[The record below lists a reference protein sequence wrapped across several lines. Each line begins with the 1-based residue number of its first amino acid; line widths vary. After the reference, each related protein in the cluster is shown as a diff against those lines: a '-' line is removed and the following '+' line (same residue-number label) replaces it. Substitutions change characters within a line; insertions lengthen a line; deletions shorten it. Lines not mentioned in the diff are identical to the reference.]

1 MIKLRKANGNGSI
14 VKLKGNRRKPFMVR
28 ITQEWEEG
36 GKQIRKLI
44 GTYATQKEAQ
54 KALIDYLDNPYDL
67 DLANILFK
75 DVYEKWSKLKY
86 PKVSHSA
93 ILGYQSAYNN
103 VEKLHNMK
111 IKDIKARHLQE
122 AIDSCSKGQA
132 TKKKIKFLFGQMF
145 AYAMQNDIIT
155 KDYSEFVD
163 IGKASEESKREPFSN
178 KEIELLWKH
187 IDDIEFID
195 TILIMIYSG
204 FRIGELLELETKNI
218 DLVNMTMT
226 GGLKTEAGKN
236 RLVPIHP
243 KIFPLIKKR
252 YNKNNQYLII
262 NFKGKKMKYD
272 NYYKEKFI
280 PIMEQLNMEHRPHDC
295 RHTFA
300 TLLSNA
306 NANATAI
313 KKMIGHESYATTEK
327 IYTHKDIEELR
338 KNVELIK

>member
-1 MIKLRKANGNGSI
+1 MKKANGNGS
-14 VKLKGNRRKPFMVR
+14 VSKLSGLRRKPYIARVTLGWDESTGR
-28 ITQEWEEG
+28 
-36 GKQIRKLI
+36 QIRKTI
-44 GTYATQKEAQ
+44 GTYVTQKEAQ

-67 DLANILFK
+67 DLSNFLFK

-243 KIFPLIKKR
+243 KIFPLIEKR
-252 YNKNNQYLII
+252 YNKDNQYLII

>member
-1 MIKLRKANGNGSI
+1 MKRANGNGS
-14 VKLKGNRRKPFMVR
+14 VSKLSGIRRKPYIARVTLGWDEKTGR
-28 ITQEWEEG
+28 
-36 GKQIRKLI
+36 QIRKTI
-44 GTYATQKEAQ
+44 GTYVTQKEAQ

-67 DLANILFK
+67 DLSNILFK
-75 DVYEKWSKLKY
+75 DVYEKWSRLKY

-122 AIDSCSKGQA
+122 AIDNCSKGQA
-132 TKKKIKFLFGQMF
+132 TKKKIKFLFGQLF

-155 KDYSEFVD
+155 KNYSEFVD

-187 IDDIEFID
+187 MDDIEFID

-218 DLVNMTMT
+218 DLINMTMT

-243 KIFPLIKKR
+243 KILPLIEKR
-252 YNKNNQYLII
+252 YNKDNQYLII

-280 PIMEQLNMEHRPHDC
+280 PIMEQLNMKHRPHDC

>member
-1 MIKLRKANGNGSI
+1 MKKANGNGS
-14 VKLKGNRRKPFMVR
+14 VSKLSGIRRKPYIARVTLGWDESTGR
-28 ITQEWEEG
+28 
-36 GKQIRKLI
+36 QIRKTI
-44 GTYATQKEAQ
+44 GTYVTQKEAQ

-67 DLANILFK
+67 DLSNILFK

-163 IGKASEESKREPFSN
+163 IGKASEQSKREPFSN

-204 FRIGELLELETKNI
+204 FRIGELLELEIKNI

-243 KIFPLIKKR
+243 KIFPLIEKR
-252 YNKNNQYLII
+252 YNKDNQYLII

-280 PIMEQLNMEHRPHDC
+280 PIMEQLNMKHRPHDC

>member
-1 MIKLRKANGNGSI
+1 MKKANGNGSI
-14 VKLKGNRRKPFMVR
+14 SKLSGIRRKPYIARVTLGWDEKTGR
-28 ITQEWEEG
+28 
-36 GKQIRKLI
+36 QIRKTI
-44 GTYATQKEAQ
+44 GTYVTQKEAQ

-67 DLANILFK
+67 DLSNILFK

-218 DLVNMTMT
+218 DLINMTMT

-243 KIFPLIKKR
+243 KIFPLIEKR
-252 YNKNNQYLII
+252 YNKDNQYLII

-280 PIMEQLNMEHRPHDC
+280 PIMEQLNMKHRPHDC

>member
-1 MIKLRKANGNGSI
+1 MKKANGNGSI
-14 VKLKGNRRKPFMVR
+14 SKLSGTRRKPYIARVTLGWDEKTGR
-28 ITQEWEEG
+28 
-36 GKQIRKLI
+36 QIRKTI
-44 GTYATQKEAQ
+44 GTYVTQKEAQ
-54 KALIDYLDNPYDL
+54 KALIEYLDNPYDL

-75 DVYEKWSKLKY
+75 DVYKKWSKLKY

-163 IGKASEESKREPFSN
+163 IGKTSEESKREPFSN

-187 IDDIEFID
+187 IDNIEFID

-243 KIFPLIKKR
+243 KILPLIEKR

-280 PIMEQLNMEHRPHDC
+280 PIMEQLNMKHRPHDC

>member
-1 MIKLRKANGNGSI
+1 MKKANGNGS
-14 VKLKGNRRKPFMVR
+14 VSKLSGIRRKPYIARVTLGWDESTGR
-28 ITQEWEEG
+28 
-36 GKQIRKLI
+36 QIRKTI
-44 GTYATQKEAQ
+44 GTYVTQKEAQ

-67 DLANILFK
+67 DLSNILFK
-75 DVYEKWSKLKY
+75 DVYEKWSRLKY

-122 AIDSCSKGQA
+122 AIDNCSKGQA

-243 KIFPLIKKR
+243 KILPLIEKR
-252 YNKNNQYLII
+252 YNKDNQYLII

-280 PIMEQLNMEHRPHDC
+280 PIMEQLNMKHRPHDC

>member
-1 MIKLRKANGNGSI
+1 MKRANGNGSI
-14 VKLKGNRRKPFMVR
+14 TKVSDNRRKPYKVT
-28 ITQEWEEG
+28 ITKGWDVNT
-36 GKQIRKLI
+36 GKQLKKVL
-44 GTYATQKEAQ
+44 GYYFTQKEAN
-54 KALIDYLDNPYDL
+54 KALADYLDTPYDL
-67 DLANILFK
+67 ELANTTFK
-75 DVYEKWSKLKY
+75 EVYEKWSKIKY

-122 AIDSCSKGQA
+122 AIDNCSKGQA

-187 IDDIEFID
+187 IDNIEFID

-218 DLVNMTMT
+218 DLINMTMT

-243 KIFPLIKKR
+243 KIFPLIEKR
-252 YNKNNQYLII
+252 YNKDNQYLII

-280 PIMEQLNMEHRPHDC
+280 PIMEQLNMKHRPHDC

>member
-1 MIKLRKANGNGSI
+1 MKKANGNGSI
-14 VKLKGNRRKPFMVR
+14 SKLSGIRRKPYIARVTLGWDESTGR
-28 ITQEWEEG
+28 
-36 GKQIRKLI
+36 QIRKTI
-44 GTYATQKEAQ
+44 GTYVTQKEAQ

-67 DLANILFK
+67 DLSNILFK

-243 KIFPLIKKR
+243 KIFPLIEKR
-252 YNKNNQYLII
+252 YNKDNQYLII

>member
-1 MIKLRKANGNGSI
+1 MKKANGNGS
-14 VKLKGNRRKPFMVR
+14 VSKLSGIRRKPYIARVTLGWDESTGR
-28 ITQEWEEG
+28 
-36 GKQIRKLI
+36 QIRKTI
-44 GTYATQKEAQ
+44 GTYVTQKEAQ

-67 DLANILFK
+67 DLSNILFK

-155 KDYSEFVD
+155 KNYSEFVD

-243 KIFPLIKKR
+243 KIFPLIEKR
-252 YNKNNQYLII
+252 YNKDNQYLII

-280 PIMEQLNMEHRPHDC
+280 PIMEQLNMKHRPHDC

-313 KKMIGHESYATTEK
+313 KKMIGHESYTTTEK

>member
-1 MIKLRKANGNGSI
+1 MKKANGNGSI
-14 VKLKGNRRKPFMVR
+14 SKLSGIRRKPYIARVTLGWDEKTGR
-28 ITQEWEEG
+28 
-36 GKQIRKLI
+36 QIRKTI
-44 GTYATQKEAQ
+44 GTFVTQKEAQ

-75 DVYEKWSKLKY
+75 DVYEKWSRLKY

-122 AIDSCSKGQA
+122 AIDNCSKGQA

-187 IDDIEFID
+187 IDNIEFID

-218 DLVNMTMT
+218 DLINMTMT

-243 KIFPLIKKR
+243 KILPLIEKR
-252 YNKNNQYLII
+252 YNKDNQYLII

-280 PIMEQLNMEHRPHDC
+280 PIMEQLNMKHRPHDC

-313 KKMIGHESYATTEK
+313 KKMIGHESYVTTEK
-327 IYTHKDIEELR
+327 IYTHKDVEELR
-338 KNVELIK
+338 KNIELIK

>member
-1 MIKLRKANGNGSI
+1 MKRANGNGSI
-14 VKLKGNRRKPFMVR
+14 TKVSDNRRKPYKVT
-28 ITQEWEEG
+28 ITKGWDVNT
-36 GKQIRKLI
+36 GKQLKKVL
-44 GTYATQKEAQ
+44 GYYFTQKEAN
-54 KALIDYLDNPYDL
+54 KALADYLDTPYDL
-67 DLANILFK
+67 ELANTTFK
-75 DVYEKWSKLKY
+75 EVYEKWSKIKY

-122 AIDSCSKGQA
+122 AIDNCSKGQA

-187 IDDIEFID
+187 IDNIEFID

-218 DLVNMTMT
+218 DLVNMTLT

-243 KIFPLIKKR
+243 KILPLIEKR
-252 YNKNNQYLII
+252 YNKDNQYLII

-280 PIMEQLNMEHRPHDC
+280 PIMEQLNMKHRPHDC

>member
-1 MIKLRKANGNGSI
+1 MKKANGNGS
-14 VKLKGNRRKPFMVR
+14 VSKLSGIRRKPYIARVTLGWDESTGR
-28 ITQEWEEG
+28 
-36 GKQIRKLI
+36 QIRKTI
-44 GTYATQKEAQ
+44 GTYVTQKEAQ

-86 PKVSHSA
+86 SKVSHSA

-122 AIDSCSKGQA
+122 AIDNCSKGQA

-163 IGKASEESKREPFSN
+163 IGKSSEESKREPFSN

-204 FRIGELLELETKNI
+204 FRIGELLELEIKNI

-243 KIFPLIKKR
+243 KIFPLIEKR
-252 YNKNNQYLII
+252 YNKDNQYLII

-280 PIMEQLNMEHRPHDC
+280 PIMEQLNMKHRPHDC

>member
-1 MIKLRKANGNGSI
+1 MKKANGNGS
-14 VKLKGNRRKPFMVR
+14 VSKLSGIRRKPYIARVTLGWDESTGR
-28 ITQEWEEG
+28 
-36 GKQIRKLI
+36 QIRKTI
-44 GTYATQKEAQ
+44 GTYVTQKEAQ

-67 DLANILFK
+67 DLSNILFK
-75 DVYEKWSKLKY
+75 DVYEKWGKLKY

-122 AIDSCSKGQA
+122 AIDNCSKGQA

-243 KIFPLIKKR
+243 KIFPLIEKR
-252 YNKNNQYLII
+252 YNKDNQYLII

>member
-1 MIKLRKANGNGSI
+1 MKRANGNGSI
-14 VKLKGNRRKPFMVR
+14 TKVSDNRRKPYKVT
-28 ITQEWEEG
+28 ITKGWDVNT
-36 GKQIRKLI
+36 GKQLKKVL
-44 GTYATQKEAQ
+44 GYYFTQKEAN
-54 KALIDYLDNPYDL
+54 KALADYLDTPYDL
-67 DLANILFK
+67 ELANTTFK
-75 DVYEKWSKLKY
+75 EVYEKWSKIKY

-122 AIDSCSKGQA
+122 AIDNCSKGQA

-187 IDDIEFID
+187 IDNIEFID

-218 DLVNMTMT
+218 DLINMTMT

-243 KIFPLIKKR
+243 KIFPLIEKR
-252 YNKNNQYLII
+252 YNKDNQYLII
-262 NFKGKKMKYD
+262 NFKGMKMKYD

-280 PIMEQLNMEHRPHDC
+280 PIMEQLNMKHRPHDC

-327 IYTHKDIEELR
+327 IYTHKDTEELR

>member
-1 MIKLRKANGNGSI
+1 MKKANGNGS
-14 VKLKGNRRKPFMVR
+14 VSKLSGIRRKPYIARVTLGWDESTGR
-28 ITQEWEEG
+28 
-36 GKQIRKLI
+36 QIRKTI
-44 GTYATQKEAQ
+44 ETYVTQKEAQ

-67 DLANILFK
+67 DLSNILFK

-122 AIDSCSKGQA
+122 AIDNCSKGQA

-243 KIFPLIKKR
+243 KIFPLIEKR
-252 YNKNNQYLII
+252 YNKDNQYLII

>member
-1 MIKLRKANGNGSI
+1 MKKANGNGS
-14 VKLKGNRRKPFMVR
+14 VSKLSGIRRKPYIARVTLGWDESTGR
-28 ITQEWEEG
+28 
-36 GKQIRKLI
+36 QIRKTI
-44 GTYATQKEAQ
+44 GTYVTQKEAQ

-75 DVYEKWSKLKY
+75 DVYEKWSRLKY

-163 IGKASEESKREPFSN
+163 IGKASEERKREPFSN

-187 IDDIEFID
+187 IDNIEFID

-218 DLVNMTMT
+218 DLINMTMT

-243 KIFPLIKKR
+243 KILPLIEKR
-252 YNKNNQYLII
+252 YNKDNQYLII

-280 PIMEQLNMEHRPHDC
+280 PIMEQLNMKHRPHDC

>member
-1 MIKLRKANGNGSI
+1 MKKANGNGS
-14 VKLKGNRRKPFMVR
+14 VSKLSGIRRKPYIARVTLGWDESTGR
-28 ITQEWEEG
+28 
-36 GKQIRKLI
+36 QIRKTI
-44 GTYATQKEAQ
+44 GTYVTQKEAQ

-67 DLANILFK
+67 DLSNILFK

-243 KIFPLIKKR
+243 KIFPLIEKR
-252 YNKNNQYLII
+252 YNKDNQYLII

-280 PIMEQLNMEHRPHDC
+280 PIMEQLNMEHRPHNC